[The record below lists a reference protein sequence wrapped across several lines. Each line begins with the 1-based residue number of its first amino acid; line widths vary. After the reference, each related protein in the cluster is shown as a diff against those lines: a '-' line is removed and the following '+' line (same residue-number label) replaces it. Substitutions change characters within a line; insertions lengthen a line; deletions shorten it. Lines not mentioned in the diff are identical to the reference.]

1 MVPTHIPRRQMSV
14 INPNL
19 IPSQPPTASMLLIT
33 IPTQTKLNTVEVI
46 NRAFLEIL
54 RDIKKMIIAT
64 TIPMSNIGVHPSNI
78 KAAILFPLLY
88 IFLLQNLVLFW
99 NRASSSVYDTLHVP
113 RVKFAFGPRIIKK
126 KIIFISTVNIDKVPK
141 ISFLFKVAATL

>member
-78 KAAILFPLLY
+78 KASILFPLLY
-88 IFLLQNLVLFW
+88 IFLLQNLALFW
-99 NRASSSVYDTLHVP
+99 NKASSSVYDTLTYLELNLHLVLELL
-113 RVKFAFGPRIIKK
+113 RKKLYLLVLLILIKFLKHLSYSK
-126 KIIFISTVNIDKVPK
+126 
-141 ISFLFKVAATL
+141 